1 MSNEAQRRQ
10 YVRYS
15 FYKAQTEWRRL
26 PARERGEHKRELIA
40 AIAPFGDRFMLRSY
54 STVGTR
60 GDVDFMV
67 WGASERL
74 EDHHELAAAISA
86 TRLGSYLDTPY
97 SYLAMTK
104 RSIYVDTHV
113 HPGQEGSRTEI
124 RPPSTKYLFVYPFVK
139 TRPWYRLPMEERQAI
154 MSEHIRV
161 GHKYPSVR
169 IHTTYSFGLDDQE
182 FVVSFDT
189 DSPGDFLDLVM
200 ELRESVS
207 SSYTERDTPI
217 FSCIA
222 MPLEQALDALDGTL
236 AAVPALR

>member
-1 MSNEAQRRQ
+1 MSAQQRRQ
-10 YVRYS
+10 YVRYA
-15 FYKAQTEWRRL
+15 FYKVQSQWRTRPLVERQAQ
-26 PARERGEHKRELIA
+26 KRELADVIA
-40 AIAPFGDRFMLRSY
+40 RFGGQFMLRTY

-60 GDVDFMV
+60 ADVDFML

-74 EDHHELAAAISA
+74 EDHHELAAAIS
-86 TRLGSYLDTPY
+86 GSAMGAHLDTPY

-104 RSIYVDTHV
+104 RSIYVDDHE
-113 HPGQEGSRTEI
+113 HPGQEGSRTEV

-139 TRPWYRLPMEERQAI
+139 TRPWYRLSLEERQEM

-161 GHKYPSVR
+161 GHKYQSVR

-200 ELRESVS
+200 ELRESAAS
-207 SSYTERDTPI
+207 SFTERDTPI
-217 FSCIA
+217 FSCLA
-222 MPLEQALDALDGTL
+222 MPMREALDALDGASVGAT
-236 AAVPALR
+236 AAL

>member
-1 MSNEAQRRQ
+1 MSIPQRRQ
-10 YVRYS
+10 YVRYA
-15 FYKAQTEWRRL
+15 FFKVHAEWRRL
-26 PARERGEHKRELIA
+26 SARDRDEHKQELAA
-40 AIAPFGDRFMLRSY
+40 AIAPFADRFMLRTY
-54 STVGTR
+54 STVGMR
-60 GDVDFMV
+60 GDVDFML

-74 EDHHELAAAISA
+74 EDHHEMAAAISA
-86 TRLGSYLDTPY
+86 TRLGAYLATPY

-104 RSIYVDTHV
+104 RSIYVDRHA
-113 HPGQEGSRTEI
+113 HEGQEGSRTEI
-124 RPPSTKYLFVYPFVK
+124 RPPSTKYLFIYPFVK

-154 MSEHIRV
+154 MTEHIRI

-207 SSYTERDTPI
+207 STYTERDTPI

-222 MPLEQALDALDGTL
+222 MPIEQALDALDG
-236 AAVPALR
+236 AAVVTPALR

>member
-1 MSNEAQRRQ
+1 MSIPQRRQ
-10 YVRYS
+10 YVRYA
-15 FYKAQTEWRRL
+15 FLKVQAEWRRL
-26 PARERGEHKRELIA
+26 SARERDEHKQELAA
-40 AIAPFGDRFMLRSY
+40 AIAPFADRFMLRTY

-60 GDVDFMV
+60 GDVDIML

-74 EDHHELAAAISA
+74 EDHHEMATEISA
-86 TRLGSYLDTPY
+86 TRLGAYLDTPY

-104 RSIYVDTHV
+104 RSIYVDSHA
-113 HPGQEGSRTEI
+113 HEGQEGSRTEI
-124 RPPSTKYLFVYPFVK
+124 RPPSTKYLFIYPFVK

-154 MSEHIRV
+154 MTEHIRI

-207 SSYTERDTPI
+207 STYTERDTPI

-222 MPLEQALDALDGTL
+222 MPLEQALDALDG
-236 AAVPALR
+236 AAATVAAAR

>member
-1 MSNEAQRRQ
+1 MSIPQRRQ
-10 YVRYS
+10 YVR
-15 FYKAQTEWRRL
+15 FAFFKVQAEWRRL
-26 PARERGEHKRELIA
+26 PIREREEHKQELAA
-40 AIAPFGDRFMLRSY
+40 AIAPFAERFMLRTY

-60 GDVDFMV
+60 GDVEFML

-74 EDHHELAAAISA
+74 EDHHELAATISS

-104 RSIYVDTHV
+104 RSMYVDAHTHE
-113 HPGQEGSRTEI
+113 GQEGSRTEV

-139 TRPWYRLPMEERQAI
+139 TRPWYRLSMEERQAI

-222 MPLEQALDALDGTL
+222 MPLTQALDALDGAAL
-236 AAVPALR
+236 AGVIAH